1 MRDLKVSEVDGADL
15 HLVDDDGGRYR
26 LSVDDRVRESVA
38 AAATAAPPT
47 DTESSRDGAPH
58 AEEVTSGADTA
69 AGADTRAVSAAGAD
83 TRAVSLV
90 SEQPAAPIGDLP
102 HLPPGELVT
111 PRAVQ
116 ELLRAGHSVGHVAAA
131 AGWDQAKVERYA
143 APIEAERSYIAGL
156 AQDLPVG
163 PTTTDTATTVGDR
176 VAARL
181 HDRGVTGDA
190 VAWDAHRTAGRG
202 WVVVCRFS
210 AGGRTREASW
220 LFRAATR
227 TLTAVD
233 DEARWLGEDE
243 RAAGGPIPAPAAPV
257 KVFDVEAEGG
267 VSEPGAPSGS
277 AGAPADAG
285 SSGSGTSAT
294 SAGAVD
300 LVSAMQ
306 ARSRGRRTRGS
317 RNRAGRTPVDV
328 PPIESPSDPSDVT
341 QAAPTQPQP
350 VPVQQPGQTGHE
362 ADRADPADQP
372 GHALADET
380 PAEPTVDDLGHDP
393 VTGTV
398 DLFGAV
404 AEQSDDSGSAHG
416 QDDGAAEAVDSEQTQ
431 GARPA
436 DLDQPNT
443 TTATTEPERS
453 EPASTT
459 GSDDATGA
467 DEAAAEP
474 EPVEDAGS
482 DDQQATEEVVGH
494 GATAVDA
501 LQEGERAAP
510 AVHAPGAPGATAVRD
525 DEQPSEQL
533 SDQAEELDSAG
544 QPDEALSPAPPRR
557 PSGARSGR
565 PSVPSW
571 DDIMFG
577 GRRGRD

>member
-1 MRDLKVSEVDGADL
+1 MRDLKVTGVDGADL
-15 HLVDDDGGRYR
+15 QLVDDEGGRYR
-26 LSVDDRVRESVA
+26 LSVDDRVRESVTA
-38 AAATAAPPT
+38 ATVAAPTTEAESSRGNAPRAEGTQPGTGRSAAPAPATAA
-47 DTESSRDGAPH
+47 
-58 AEEVTSGADTA
+58 
-69 AGADTRAVSAAGAD
+69 
-83 TRAVSLV
+83 RAVSLV
-90 SEQPAAPIGDLP
+90 PDQPTAPIGDLP

-163 PTTTDTATTVGDR
+163 ASTTDTAATVGQR

-181 HDRGVTGDA
+181 HDRGVAGDT

-210 AGGRTREASW
+210 AGGRTREATW

-227 TLTAVD
+227 SLNAVD

-243 RAAGGPIPAPAAPV
+243 RAAGGPIPAPVAPV

-277 AGAPADAG
+277 PASASASTSAG
-285 SSGSGTSAT
+285 SSASAASAT

-317 RNRAGRTPVDV
+317 RNRSGRTPVDV
-328 PPIESPSDPSDVT
+328 PPIESLSDGS
-341 QAAPTQPQP
+341 QATRSTHPEPRS

-362 ADRADPADQP
+362 ADRADRAAP
-372 GHALADET
+372 DET
-380 PAEPTVDDLGHDP
+380 PAAPTVDDLGHDP

-404 AEQSDDSGSAHG
+404 ALRPDESGSASG
-416 QDDGAAEAVDSEQTQ
+416 LGDEDSAVADAERPQTAAPVPGPDHLEATAPTTDPEHSRHSEHTH
-431 GARPA
+431 
-436 DLDQPNT
+436 D
-443 TTATTEPERS
+443 TAESER
-453 EPASTT
+453 
-459 GSDDATGA
+459 G
-467 DEAAAEP
+467 
-474 EPVEDAGS
+474 EDAGALEDAEDVRHLPDAS
-482 DDQQATEEVVGH
+482 IGH

-501 LQEGERAAP
+501 LHDSDRA
-510 AVHAPGAPGATAVRD
+510 APGAPDPASETSGATPDRD
-525 DEQPSEQL
+525 DQAPG
-533 SDQAEELDSAG
+533 DQAEEPTVDVPSDETPSA
-544 QPDEALSPAPPRR
+544 APPRR
-557 PSGARSGR
+557 PSSARSGR